1 MLSGVIAIRAALPL
15 ALLLFVVPPALAQT
29 SEDGPIPPAD
39 IPNVGASSIADP
51 AGNLGIRP
59 LTGGLPGPDDGVM
72 PLPGDDLPALV
83 TPYAPPDA
91 AGGVA
96 PSLGLKTPD
105 VMATPRLVL
114 AARLTE
120 EGPPIQ
126 SGLSWRVYGS
136 EPGPDNHLP
145 LIASGQGGDA
155 TFQLK
160 EGVYFVYCGFGFA
173 GTTVRVDLRG
183 GLREESV
190 VLNAGGLKLRA
201 AADDSRTLLPAED
214 VRFDVLAME
223 TDDRGERKIVAQ
235 DIRPDQLVRLA
246 GGTYHIVSRYGVVN
260 AQTRGDVEVRPGKLT
275 EVTLYQRAAE
285 VTLKLVG
292 APGGEAIADTKW
304 SVLTPG
310 GDIVTEGVGAF
321 PSFVL
326 ASGEYTVVARH
337 DEKVYQRDFN
347 VETGRDTEVE
357 VLAQD

>member
-1 MLSGVIAIRAALPL
+1 
-15 ALLLFVVPPALAQT
+15 
-29 SEDGPIPPAD
+29 
-39 IPNVGASSIADP
+39 
-51 AGNLGIRP
+51 
-59 LTGGLPGPDDGVM
+59 M
-72 PLPGDDLPALV
+72 PLPGDDLPRAGDALCS
-83 TPYAPPDA
+83 AGRLA
-91 AGGVA
+91 AASHPRSAFDSPTV
-96 PSLGLKTPD
+96 
-105 VMATPRLVL
+105 VATPRLVL

-120 EGPPIQ
+120 DGPPVE

-136 EPGPDNHLP
+136 EPGPDSHLP
-145 LIASGQGGDA
+145 LVASGSGGDA
-155 TFQLK
+155 TFELK

-201 AADDSRTLLPAED
+201 AADDTRAMLPADD
-214 VRFDVLAME
+214 VRFDVMSME

-246 GGTYHIVSRYGVVN
+246 GGTYHVVSRYGAVN

-304 SVLTPG
+304 SVLTPAA
-310 GDIVTEGVGAF
+310 TSSPKASA
-321 PSFVL
+321 PSRPSCWPR
-326 ASGEYTVVARH
+326 ANTP
-337 DEKVYQRDFN
+337 
-347 VETGRDTEVE
+347 
-357 VLAQD
+357 